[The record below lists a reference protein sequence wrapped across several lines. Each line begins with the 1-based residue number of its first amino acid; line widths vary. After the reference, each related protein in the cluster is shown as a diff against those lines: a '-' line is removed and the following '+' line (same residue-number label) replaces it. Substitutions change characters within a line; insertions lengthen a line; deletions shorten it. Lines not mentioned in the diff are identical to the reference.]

1 MLYPWPGE
9 RKYLLSML
17 SDFNQ
22 CYVIDSL
29 LTNNFPLNVQNN
41 RKCLQNMENIKL
53 FLWEKHW
60 PEIRLSRPKGCQKN
74 STKGPPKN
82 YFFSLH
88 QEISVEKL
96 GARCRFYL
104 HKKITGAC
112 VSQTD
117 PLNLS
122 GFYGELIDCQQKRH
136 LAYAEHILT
145 SNIWE
150 EKALYCSVS
159 NRNRKF

>member
-1 MLYPWPGE
+1 MSD
-9 RKYLLSML
+9 KIFFLL
-17 SDFNQ
+17 N
-22 CYVIDSL
+22 
-29 LTNNFPLNVQNN
+29 
-41 RKCLQNMENIKL
+41 
-53 FLWEKHW
+53 
-60 PEIRLSRPKGCQKN
+60 
-74 STKGPPKN
+74 PPKN

-88 QEISVEKL
+88 QETSVEKL

-150 EKALYCSVS
+150 ERLCIVPFQIETENFKLESTKIQGFIFYSLWHFFTKCD
-159 NRNRKF
+159 RYYYKMRQLCYYKMRQFYYKMR